1 MRAFERYEHY
11 KSSSIKWIG
20 DIPSHWE
27 AKKLKFSTLINN
39 KTLTDKTDKDYVIQ
53 YVDIGN
59 VDKNG
64 LAGEPEKLRFEDA
77 PSRARR
83 IVSDGDTI
91 ISTVRTYLKAL
102 AYFERADD
110 NLIASTGFAVLT
122 SGEKCFEKFL
132 YYFVSSDYFI
142 QQVSYRA
149 IGIMYPSIGLYDI
162 GSIKLLLPPL
172 EEQKQIADFLDS
184 KSTQIDEFI
193 ADKQALIALFEE
205 QKSAVINEAVTKG
218 LNKTAQLKPS
228 GVEWLGNIPSHWE
241 AKKLKY
247 SMQIKSGIGITANDL
262 KDDGSFKVYG
272 GNGCIGF
279 YDAFNTVDEVLI
291 IGRVGAKCGNVHF
304 VNEKIWVSDNALIVE
319 TSENYAFMYYLLSSL
334 NLNKLSTSTAQPL
347 ITGSDIKNYTVALP
361 PLEEQKQIVDYLEKE
376 LSTIDTLIETA
387 KAEITLIEEY
397 KTSLINEVVTG
408 KIKI

>member
-1 MRAFERYEHY
+1 MRAFGQYESY
-11 KSSSIKWIG
+11 KSSSVEWIG

-27 AKKLKFSTLINN
+27 TRKFKYS
-39 KTLTDKTDKDYVIQ
+39 VAQ
-53 YVDIGN
+53 
-59 VDKNG
+59 
-64 LAGEPEKLRFEDA
+64 
-77 PSRARR
+77 
-83 IVSDGDTI
+83 
-91 ISTVRTYLKAL
+91 KA
-102 AYFERADD
+102 
-110 NLIASTGFAVLT
+110 I
-122 SGEKCFEKFL
+122 K
-132 YYFVSSDYFI
+132 SSDYTFK
-142 QQVSYRA
+142 
-149 IGIMYPSIGLYDI
+149 IGLENIEGKTSKFIATEEDAFNEDGIVFRAGDVLFGKLRPYLVKVYIPKQDGICVSEFLVLSPLVEISSSHFVKYLMLSSDFIDI
-162 GSIKLLLPPL
+162 VNGSTYGSKMPRASWDFVGNLKIPLPPL
-172 EEQKQIADFLDS
+172 EEQKQIADFLDK

-218 LNKTAQLKPS
+218 LNKTAPLKPS
-228 GVEWLGNIPSHWE
+228 GIEWLGNIPSHWE

-376 LSTIDTLIETA
+376 LSTIDTLIQTA

>member
-1 MRAFERYEHY
+1 MRAFGQYESY
-11 KSSSIKWIG
+11 KSSSVEWIG

-27 AKKLKFSTLINN
+27 TRKFKYS
-39 KTLTDKTDKDYVIQ
+39 VAQ
-53 YVDIGN
+53 
-59 VDKNG
+59 
-64 LAGEPEKLRFEDA
+64 
-77 PSRARR
+77 
-83 IVSDGDTI
+83 
-91 ISTVRTYLKAL
+91 KA
-102 AYFERADD
+102 
-110 NLIASTGFAVLT
+110 I
-122 SGEKCFEKFL
+122 K
-132 YYFVSSDYFI
+132 SSDYTFK
-142 QQVSYRA
+142 
-149 IGIMYPSIGLYDI
+149 IGLENIEGKTSKFIATEEDAFNEDGIVFRAGDVLFGKLRPYLVKVYIPKQDGICVSEFLVLSPLVEISSSHFVKYLMLSSDFIDI
-162 GSIKLLLPPL
+162 VNGSTYGSKMPRASWDFVGNLKIPLPPL
-172 EEQKQIADFLDS
+172 EEQKQIADFLDK